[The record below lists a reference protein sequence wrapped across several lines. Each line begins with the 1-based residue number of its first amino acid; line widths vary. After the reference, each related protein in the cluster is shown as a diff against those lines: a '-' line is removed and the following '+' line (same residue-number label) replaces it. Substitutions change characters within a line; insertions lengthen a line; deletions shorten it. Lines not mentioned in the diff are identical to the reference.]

1 MHDWFDHIL
10 FGTRAQP
17 EASAIVMEDRVITY
31 GMLGDAIASCA
42 HRIAALGL
50 AADGLV
56 AVCIENPIR
65 HMAVSLALFSVGL
78 RAISIDRGHIGA
90 AGLTYSTLLGDA
102 TAALAFKPGH
112 GFVEVAE
119 DWFAPDVAASQRQ
132 LPPPFVGSERICR
145 HSLTSGSTGVP
156 KILDHTVGALGRSIA
171 STVGFSN
178 CSLVLCMPGLSS
190 VFGFRIAC
198 GALASRKTLCF
209 AESPYQAIRMIDL
222 FGIDLLYAATEQL
235 VALVRVARKTSAHLR
250 SLRTT
255 VVAGG
260 IPTRALL
267 ESAAVYLCSDIRCRY
282 GTSELGVLA
291 EAPASKVLENPG
303 LIGFVLPGFE
313 MAAFRPNGQPC
324 PPGEMGIVKARVKPN
339 PDRGEDPWTD
349 HGDVGWITEYGEVF
363 VVGRTSDID
372 PADFVSSTARAVAP
386 VYEIEHLLRL
396 EWDSADAAAILVE
409 SDSPNQCPEI
419 WVATVDCK
427 DASADKL
434 QEILRRRGIDGI
446 VRLLSVPAI
455 PRGAAGKIQR
465 AQLRSMMN
473 EPSRQVR
480 GQRAP

>member
-10 FGTRAQP
+10 YATRAQP
-17 EASAIVMEDRVITY
+17 EASAMLMEDRVITY
-31 GMLGDAIASCA
+31 GMLGDAIASSA
-42 HRIAALGL
+42 QKIVALGL
-50 AADGLV
+50 APDALV
-56 AVCIENPIR
+56 ALCIGNPIR
-65 HMAVSLALFSVGL
+65 HMVVSLALFRVGL
-78 RAISIDRGHIGA
+78 RAISIEPGHKGA
-90 AGLTYSTLLGDA
+90 PGLSYSALLGDA
-102 TAALAFKPGH
+102 AAAFAFSPGR
-112 GFVEVAE
+112 GVIEVTE
-119 DWFAPDVAASQRQ
+119 EWFAADAAAPRQ
-132 LPPPFVGSERICR
+132 ELPLPFAGSERTCR

-178 CSLVLCMPGLSS
+178 CGFVLCMPGLSS

-198 GALASRKTLCF
+198 GALASRKALCF

-222 FGIDLLYAATEQL
+222 FGIDMLYAATEQL
-235 VALVRVARKTSAHLR
+235 VALVRVARKTGAHVR

-267 ESAAVYLCSDIRCRY
+267 EGAAVYLCKDIRCRY

-313 MAAFRPNGQPC
+313 MAAFRENGQPC
-324 PPGEMGIVKARVKPN
+324 PPGEMGIVKARVKPY

-349 HGDVGWITEYGEVF
+349 HGDVGWITKDGEVF
-363 VVGRTSDID
+363 VVGRTSDVN
-372 PADFVSSTARAVAP
+372 PADFASGAAREVAP

-396 EWDSADAAAILVE
+396 EWDAADAAAILVE
-409 SDSPNQCPEI
+409 SEGPDEGREI

-434 QEILRRRGIDGI
+434 QQILRRRGIEGT
-446 VRLLSVPAI
+446 VRLLPVSAI

-465 AQLRSMMN
+465 AQLKSMMN
-473 EPSRQVR
+473 ESGGQIR
-480 GQRAP
+480 GQRAR